1 MIKVKTYENGLR
13 LIVNS
18 IDCVRSVS
26 MGILV
31 GAGSRLESD
40 KENGISHFIEHVSFK
55 GTTKRTSFDIS
66 DQTEGLGAQINA
78 FTSKDVTC
86 YYIKCTDEHVEECF
100 DILSDLF
107 LNSVYP
113 EDELDKERGVV
124 LEEINMA
131 EDTPDDL
138 CIDVLAKAY
147 FGEGGYGSTILG
159 PAENVSRF
167 NREDVFEK
175 KKK

>member
-55 GTTKRTSFDIS
+55 GTTK
-66 DQTEGLGAQINA
+66 
-78 FTSKDVTC
+78 V
-86 YYIKCTDEHVEECF
+86 
-100 DILSDLF
+100 
-107 LNSVYP
+107 
-113 EDELDKERGVV
+113 
-124 LEEINMA
+124 
-131 EDTPDDL
+131 
-138 CIDVLAKAY
+138 
-147 FGEGGYGSTILG
+147 
-159 PAENVSRF
+159 
-167 NREDVFEK
+167 
-175 KKK
+175 